1 MIKNKV
7 VRTKANKRDFDGG
20 YSGLEQA
27 FNDGWVF
34 KNVVILNDG
43 SEAEY
48 ILEKD
53 VDENE
58 ECAVWLPNEF
68 GFGGFGFVC
77 SKCNSH
83 VNSKCN
89 KYCRN
94 CGRYM
99 RNNSYNK
106 YYAEDGLNKEADY

>member
-7 VRTKANKRDFDGG
+7 VRTKANNCRDGG
-20 YSGLEQA
+20 YSELEQA

-34 KNVVILNDG
+34 KNVVILNGG

-53 VDENE
+53 VDEE
-58 ECAVWLPNEF
+58 EQEDGVWVPNEF
-68 GFGGFGFVC
+68 GFGFVC
-77 SKCNSH
+77 SKCNSS
-83 VNSKCN
+83 VNSKHN
-89 KYCRN
+89 KYCHN

-99 RNNSYNK
+99 KNNSYNK
-106 YYAEDGLNKEADY
+106 YYVEDGLNKEADY